1 MEAHGSTPHIAAMP
15 PLTLFLRPLALLA
28 RNPAALIPA
37 IVIALVVGTLEGM
50 ASEHNLEA
58 AKTTMEAINS
68 GVIPQMGLP
77 IGPPK
82 GILTFMLVLEVLG
95 GLFNQAWTA
104 GVAPLLWRRG
114 RASLDDAVN
123 AAFENAVTVAV
134 AFTLLAVAAIALGML
149 TFSGGFFIV
158 LFFASYVFPSI
169 AIDRKGVLPALR
181 ESLRMLTKSQAEP
194 KFVMVVL
201 LGATALGTMTH
212 MALSRFGILSD
223 IANELIL
230 QLAQSYVVIVLVGFY
245 MNVKNNE
252 TAESL

>member
-1 MEAHGSTPHIAAMP
+1 MT
-15 PLTLFLRPLALLA
+15 PLTLFLRPLALLVH
-28 RNPAALIPA
+28 NPAALIPA
-37 IVIALVVGTLEGM
+37 LVIALVVGTLEGM

-58 AKTTMEAINS
+58 AKATMEAINS
-68 GVIPQMGLP
+68 GVPHIGLP

-82 GILTFMLVLEVLG
+82 GILTFMLVLELLG

-104 GVAPLLWRRG
+104 GIATLLWRRG
-114 RASLDDAVN
+114 SATLDDAVN
-123 AAFENAVTVAV
+123 AAFHNAVTVAV
-134 AFTLLAVAAIALGML
+134 TFTILAVAGIVLGTL
-149 TFSGGFFIV
+149 TFSGGFLIV

-169 AIDRKGVLPALR
+169 AIDGKGVLPALR

-223 IANELIL
+223 VANELIL
-230 QLAQSYVVIVLVGFY
+230 QLAQSYAVIVLVGFY
-245 MNVKNNE
+245 MSLRNVAD
-252 TAESL
+252 TAPFERGE